1 MQTVIAVGVLSAA
14 IARIVA
20 GVACDRA
27 NKTDAIGVGVLLL
40 GAGVLA
46 LRVDAAAQAVGL
58 FWPAAIGGRLVACAV
73 VIVGSAVA
81 IVDRGK

>member
-27 NKTDAIGVGVLLL
+27 NKTDAIGVG
-40 GAGVLA
+40 G
-46 LRVDAAAQAVGL
+46 AAAWRWRLACSGQRRL
-58 FWPAAIGGRLVACAV
+58 GGRLVACAV